1 MKINFKQPKYVL
13 PVILLPF
20 LCLFFYAW
28 HSGFSKPKQ
37 VVKENTGLN
46 GSVGNVSADVRKKQ
60 LADKLDAYRNTYKE
74 ADGLTAV
81 NVIPRESSSNPAY
94 NNDYSD
100 QQKKKLDSIQQAMK
114 LKFGTANSPVG
125 GPVQTE
131 SVSHDRQVA
140 KAIEA
145 MSRRQANT
153 TGPAE
158 SSPKEKD
165 PMEVFK
171 AQMAIMDS
179 INKQNDPAYKE
190 ELKKKQLADKA
201 ARQKENRFKLAVEK
215 ADAISSDFNTVL
227 PAKEPAFISAVID
240 ENVTGYAGSR
250 LRLKLLE
257 DIKAGNNL
265 IKAGTYLFA
274 QISGFSEQRVTL
286 AITSILYE
294 GRILPVKLD
303 VYDMDGLPGLYVPS
317 SAFRDFTK
325 DLGGNAVQG
334 VTIDGSSGNSQF
346 IMSSLDKVFQS
357 TSSAIADLIR
367 KNKAKLKYNSY
378 IYLIDTDA
386 LQNAHNGPAVP
397 DADKTK

>member
-1 MKINFKQPKYVL
+1 ML

-20 LCLFFYAW
+20 LCLFFYVW

-37 VVKENTGLN
+37 TVKETIGLN
-46 GSVGNVSADVRKKQ
+46 GSVGEVSADVRKKQ

-81 NVIPRESSSNPAY
+81 NVIPRENSSNPAF
-94 NNDYSD
+94 NNDYSNE
-100 QQKKKLDSIQQAMK
+100 QKRKLDSIQQAMK
-114 LKFGTANSPVG
+114 LKFGTGNNRDIGQKQQAG
-125 GPVQTE
+125 TI
-131 SVSHDRQVA
+131 HDGQVA
-140 KAIEA
+140 KAIEE
-145 MSRRQANT
+145 MSNRRANH
-153 TGPAE
+153 PHPVEVA
-158 SSPKEKD
+158 PKEKD
-165 PMEVFK
+165 PMEVFRE
-171 AQMAIMDS
+171 QIAIMDS
-179 INKQNDPAYKE
+179 INKQNDPAYKD
-190 ELKKKQLADKA
+190 ELKRKQAADKA
-201 ARQKENRFKLAVEK
+201 ARLKQSQVKLTVGK
-215 ADAISSDFNTVL
+215 ADVISGDFNTVL
-227 PAKEPAFISAVID
+227 PEKEFGFISAVID

-265 IKAGTYLFA
+265 VKKGTCLFA
-274 QISGFSEQRVTL
+274 RISGFTEQRVTL
-286 AITSILYE
+286 AVTSILYE
-294 GRILPVKLD
+294 GKILPVKLE

-325 DLGGNAVQG
+325 DLGSNSVQG

-378 IYLIDTDA
+378 LYLIDTDA
-386 LQNAHNGPAVP
+386 LQNTQKNENGLSANEKNKENE
-397 DADKTK
+397 KTN